1 MESNCILGITLSY
14 RLLYQRF
21 LLVNLKSLFRTFNG
35 RNRDFVNLYGRHGDF
50 VNLYGISVSQI
61 NTDMFHLFDPFLI
74 YDLSTCLQ
82 QE

>member
-35 RNRDFVNLYGRHGDF
+35 RHRDFVNLYGRHGDL
-50 VNLYGISVSQI
+50 VNLYGR
-61 NTDMFHLFDPFLI
+61 HG
-74 YDLSTCLQ
+74 DLVNLYGRHGDLVNL
-82 QE
+82 